1 MKVAFRE
8 AVLGDISSIV
18 SLCNDC
24 FKESTTVEFAMSS
37 FEKTKDDPN
46 QIYLVGIVDGEVIA
60 HTKITIVPTMF
71 MEMNTYAI
79 LNHVCVREDF
89 RRHHIA
95 SFMLEEIDKI
105 CKAKGCVSIKLWS
118 CNFRV
123 PAHSCYQ
130 KYGFEKIDASFF
142 ERKI

>member
-1 MKVAFRE
+1 MKVEFRKATVEDIE
-8 AVLGDISSIV
+8 AII
-18 SLCNDC
+18 SLCNEC
-24 FKESTTVEFAMSS
+24 FLESTTVEYARAS
-37 FEKTKDDPN
+37 FEKTKEDPN
-46 QIYLVGIVDGEVIA
+46 QIYLVGMVDGETIA
-60 HTKITIVPTMF
+60 HAKITIIPTMF
-71 MEMNTYAI
+71 KEMNTYAI
-79 LNHVCVREDF
+79 LNHVCVRKDF

-95 SFMLEEIDKI
+95 SLMLEEIDSI
-105 CKAKGCVSIKLWS
+105 CKEMGCVSIKLWS